1 MALENLTREGTAMT
15 ADKTDEQITEDYEV
29 LHQAV
34 AVVCDRLRGPAVQ
47 LAASSGRA
55 VSSCLATLLRPM
67 IVNYLDTGEAV
78 NMNKERDH
86 RTRNWDVRI
95 LLWNISHGEEEGEI
109 LFSTPTP
116 ERIRGLRSVGERIR
130 EVAAETH
137 GLGTA
142 SSVREFT
149 AQSMVKRMGGMHP
162 AIVRGQGKATTRIRY
177 LVDETPYICQVDISR
192 A

>member
-1 MALENLTREGTAMT
+1 MT
-15 ADKTDEQITEDYEV
+15 ADKTDEQITEDFEV

-34 AVVCDRLRGPAVQ
+34 AVVCDRLKGPAQ
-47 LAASSGRA
+47 QMAAASGRS
-55 VSSCLATLLRPM
+55 VSSCLATMLRPM

-78 NMNKERDH
+78 NMDKERDH
-86 RTRNWDVRI
+86 RTRNWEVRMYVAD
-95 LLWNISHGEEEGEI
+95 ISRGEAESEL

-116 ERIRGLRSVGERIR
+116 ETIRGLRSVGERIR
-130 EVAAETH
+130 EVAVEVH

-149 AQSMVKRMGGMHP
+149 TQSMVKRMGGMHP

>member
-1 MALENLTREGTAMT
+1 MT
-15 ADKTDEQITEDYEV
+15 AEKTDEQITEDFEV

-34 AVVCDRLRGPAVQ
+34 AIVCERLKPAAQ
-47 LAASSGRA
+47 QMAATSGRS
-55 VSSCLATLLRPM
+55 VSSCIATMLRPM
-67 IVNYLDTGEAV
+67 IVNYMDTGEAV
-78 NMNKERDH
+78 NMDKERDH
-86 RTRNWDVRI
+86 RTRNWEVRI
-95 LLWNISHGEEEGEI
+95 LLWDMSHGEEEGEL

-116 ERIRGLRSVGERIR
+116 ETIRGLRSVGERIR

-149 AQSMVKRMGGMHP
+149 TQSMVKRMGGMHP
-162 AIVRGQGKATTRIRY
+162 AIVRGRGKATTRIRY